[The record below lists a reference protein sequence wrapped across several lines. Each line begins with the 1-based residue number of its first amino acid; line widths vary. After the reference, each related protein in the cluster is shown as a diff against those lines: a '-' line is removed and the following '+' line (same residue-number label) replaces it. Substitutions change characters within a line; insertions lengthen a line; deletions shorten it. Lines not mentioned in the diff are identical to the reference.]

1 MVFKKIVLVHV
12 SPIAF
17 VQPICDIVPLNELSV
32 DDDYHQTGGGGGGG
46 GRYTTI
52 LCTVVV
58 WRQQQQRQQA
68 AAPIISFHFFS
79 ANVK

>member
-1 MVFKKIVLVHV
+1 MVFKKFVLVHV

-32 DDDYHQTGGGGGGG
+32 DDDYHQTGGGGGG

>member
-1 MVFKKIVLVHV
+1 MLFKKIVLVHV

-46 GRYTTI
+46 RYTTI

>member
-1 MVFKKIVLVHV
+1 MLFKKIVLVHV

-46 GRYTTI
+46 RYTTI

-58 WRQQQQRQQA
+58 WRQQQQRQQHQLY
-68 AAPIISFHFFS
+68 PFTSS
-79 ANVK
+79 VQMSNNC

>member
-1 MVFKKIVLVHV
+1 MLFKKNVLVHV

-32 DDDYHQTGGGGGGG
+32 DDDYHQTGGGGGG